1 MKKLIKLVI
10 MITCL
15 SMLSG
20 CYNSVVR
27 FWNNGYMSEKRSNAY
42 SECFREARLQNPAL
56 AKNNLTDSE
65 NAEFS
70 HRVAL
75 CMKKKGF

>member
-27 FWNNGYMSEKRSNAY
+27 FWNNGYMSEKRSKAY
-42 SECFREARLQNPAL
+42 SECSKEVKLQDPSL
-56 AKNNLTDSE
+56 SKVTLTDSE
-65 NAEFS
+65 NIVLTQR
-70 HRVAL
+70 RVD
-75 CMKKKGF
+75 CMKQKGF